1 MVANLWEYKLFCVL
15 FEYNMVVSL
24 NFKLPY
30 PLAWQ
35 FQYNLDYK
43 NASVYDQR
51 FLRIVSFRFI
61 YNTKKIGNNLIM
73 YQ

>member
-1 MVANLWEYKLFCVL
+1 MCENGSNLWEYKLFCVL

-51 FLRIVSFRFI
+51 FLRLSVSGLFI
-61 YNTKKIGNNLIM
+61 ILKKLEIT
-73 YQ
+73 